1 MLNDLLFELNSTESA
16 IWLHNIINKL
26 LYIQY
31 IIHIMQAETKA
42 DHICENFSLIAGQYK
57 KEDLLSGKDNGQ
69 GK

>member
-1 MLNDLLFELNSTESA
+1 MITQYYKL
-16 IWLHNIINKL
+16 L

-31 IIHIMQAETKA
+31 IIYIMQAETKA
-42 DHICENFSLIAGQYK
+42 DHICENFSLIDGQYK